1 MTATMPAYTQSKSG
15 GPTDVTVQGNI
26 KAETVKMT
34 VSADGAAHI
43 MSLLTDLYSDPH
55 QAVLREYSSNALD
68 SHKASGQTRP
78 IEISLPSALSPN
90 FVVEDWGLGMSTSD
104 IRDIYSSYGKSTKR
118 NDFSQVGAFG
128 LGCKSALTMT
138 QQFTI
143 RAVKDGELTVA
154 LIGRGEDG
162 VGEVNI
168 ITSAKTDDPN
178 GVKVTIPVSDYY
190 RFNSQVERFFF
201 TWPKDSVLVDGTAP
215 ASLHSQDYTEAES
228 GLFLYKTGT
237 SNQYIDYPGLQ
248 VTMGGIA
255 YQVDPAN
262 FTTALVGVA
271 RAVWQTALNRVSFV
285 SEIPIGSVDLT
296 PSREAIRYSPR
307 SNAFL
312 ASLLTKISE
321 EFVEIINTSVESAT
335 DRAEALKEYFKWIY
349 LRRSLRSYSTQ
360 KNKKVMWNGEEF
372 PDYFAGLAGSVF
384 LTLRNTYTSAGHRT
398 EASSY
403 RNAPQLFEMAA
414 GEHILV
420 YTDTDKDYNRLRRNL
435 KPYLMSAFPNNW
447 NKIKVIS
454 HRTTITDPWVVDNTN
469 FQTETI
475 DNISAIAKE
484 YRAADKATGAS
495 TPRSAMT
502 YPTLTGATISNAK
515 ARYLSL
521 DDTLES
527 DIKKTDYLVEP
538 ESPIFAGRAL
548 QAAFSHN
555 NLDYGA
561 MDSLK
566 RLWKDLGLQDTDRI
580 IFVGKKRSPAA
591 LEKRLGFSLKSFA
604 DLVEK
609 HRKSAAPSNTDVV
622 TLHSM
627 CNTYEDS
634 HTEARRVVQALV
646 RLRESKIFIGDPE
659 IKFFTDLMEEK
670 SDAYKK
676 LESLGSITPV
686 TMTAYKGPNPDLTEE
701 NAMANRILKI
711 NKKYPLLRL
720 SENLL
725 RLDFPAEHVMLY
737 VNAVNATSTER
748 TS

>member
-68 SHKASGQTRP
+68 SHKAAGQDKP
-78 IEISLPSALSPN
+78 IAISLPSALSPN
-90 FVVEDWGLGMSTSD
+90 FVVEDWGLGMSTAD

-143 RAVKDGELTVA
+143 RSIKSGELTVA

-168 ITSAKTDDPN
+168 LSSTATDEPN
-178 GVKVTIPVSDYY
+178 GVKVTIPVSDYR
-190 RFNSQVERFFF
+190 RFNGQVPQFFF
-201 TWPKDSVLVDGTAP
+201 TWPENSVLVDGAKP
-215 ASLHSQDYTEAES
+215 DSMYSKEYSKAAS
-228 GLFLYKTGT
+228 GLFFYNAGNPAK
-237 SNQYIDYPGLQ
+237 YIDFPGFH
-248 VTMGGIA
+248 VTMGGIS
-255 YQVDPAN
+255 YSVDPAN
-262 FTTALVGVA
+262 FSTSLIGVG
-271 RAVWQTALNRVSFV
+271 RAVWQSALNRISLV

-296 PSREAIRYSPR
+296 PSREALRYSPR

-312 ASLLTKISE
+312 ASLFSRVAE
-321 EFVEIINTSVESAT
+321 EFVHIINTSVESAT
-335 DRAEALKEYFKWIY
+335 GRAEALSEYFKWIY
-349 LRRSLRSYSTQ
+349 LRRSLRSYSPKGNTNVTW
-360 KNKKVMWNGEEF
+360 KGEQI
-372 PDYFAGLAGSVF
+372 PDFFEGLKGSVF
-384 LTLRNTYTSAGHRT
+384 LQLHNTYTSAGYRT
-398 EASSY
+398 EATAY
-403 RNAPQLFEMAA
+403 RNAPQISDMSSDV
-414 GEHILV
+414 HVLV
-420 YTDTDKDYNRLRRNL
+420 YTDSDKEYNRLRRNI
-435 KPYLMSAFPNNW
+435 KPYLKSKYPDNW
-447 NKIKVIS
+447 NKVHIVS
-454 HRTTITDPWVVDNTN
+454 HREKITDPWVIDNTN
-469 FQTETI
+469 FTSDTI
-475 DNISAIAKE
+475 DNISKIAKE
-484 YRAADKATGAS
+484 YRAADKANDPV

-502 YPTLTGATISNAK
+502 YPSLSGAIITNAK

-527 DIKKTDYLVEP
+527 DIKSTDYLVEP
-538 ESPIFAGRAL
+538 EGPIFAGRAL
-548 QAAFSHN
+548 QAAFSRT

-566 RLWKDLGLQDTDRI
+566 RLWKDLGLNDTDRLI
-580 IFVGKKRSPAA
+580 LVSKKRSSEA
-591 LEKRLGFSLKSFA
+591 LEKRLGFKLKSFA
-604 DLVEK
+604 DLIENY
-609 HRKSAAPSNTDVV
+609 RKNAAPTNEDIV

-627 CNTYEDS
+627 CNTYVDE
-634 HTEARRVVQALV
+634 HTEARRIVQSL
-646 RLRESKIFIGDPE
+646 LRYRENKIFIGDPE

-676 LESLGSITPV
+676 LETLGAITPV
-686 TMTAYKGPNPDLTEE
+686 TMSQYRGPKPDLTKE
-701 NAMANRILKI
+701 NSMSERILKI
-711 NKKYPLLRL
+711 AKKYPLLRL
-720 SENLL
+720 GENLG
-725 RLDFPAEHVMLY
+725 RLDFPAEHAMLY
-737 VNAVNATSTER
+737 VNAVNATLTER